1 MRYQEAHDHLMRW
14 SDSFNR
20 LPQLIALHDQ
30 MDRVD
35 WLQLLG
41 ENWSSCDNIGRHRL
55 ALRRLLPPYGPV
67 LEMMD
72 GAELAAYRSLPA
84 RLTVFRGCGEINI
97 LGACWSLDR
106 EVASRFPALS
116 RYKQAKPLLVT
127 ATVRRDRVLALK
139 LDRDEAEIITFQ
151 ARRTAIESLT

>member
-1 MRYQEAHDHLMRW
+1 MRYQEAHDHLLRW

-35 WLQLLG
+35 WLRLLG
-41 ENWSSCDNIGRHRL
+41 ENWSGCDNIGRHRL
-55 ALRRLLPPYGPV
+55 ALRRLLPPNGPV

-72 GAELAAYRSLPA
+72 DAELAAYQLLPE
-84 RLTVFRGCGEINI
+84 RLTVFRGCGEINM

-106 EVASRFPALS
+106 NVAARFPTLN
-116 RYKQAKPLLVT
+116 RYHQAAPLLVT

-151 ARRTAIESLT
+151 ARRTAIEPLT